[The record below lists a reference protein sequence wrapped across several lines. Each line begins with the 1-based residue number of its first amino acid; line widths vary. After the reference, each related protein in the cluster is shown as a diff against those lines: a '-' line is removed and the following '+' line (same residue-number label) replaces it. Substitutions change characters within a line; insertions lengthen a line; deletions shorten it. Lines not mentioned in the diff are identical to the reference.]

1 MLSEMGQTEKD
12 RYGKMYSE
20 SKNHQI
26 HRNREQGAGW
36 WPEAGGWTS
45 GQRAVG
51 APTSRSKMSRF
62 WCLDAQCGD
71 DSKPYCAT
79 MDLEVAK
86 GRDRKCDDY
95 PKMVRMAVPTVPPGL
110 IGGHFAT
117 SLRVKLS
124 QRPPETYMS
133 HVNCISIKLE
143 KTNEKKKVCARGYLI
158 MAEFL
163 PCTVSGA
170 VGLVGAWRP
179 H

>member
-1 MLSEMGQTEKD
+1 MVA
-12 RYGKMYSE
+12 R
-20 SKNHQI
+20 
-26 HRNREQGAGW
+26 GW
-36 WPEAGGWTS
+36 GMDKWAAGG
-45 GQRAVG
+45 
-51 APTSRSKMSRF
+51 RSTNFPLQDEQVLVS
-62 WCLDAQCGD
+62 DAQCGD

-133 HVNCISIKLE
+133 HVDCISIKLE